1 MMNQFYT
8 ITDVDAFVESTRVLV
23 FDAFGKNNV
32 ESEAL
37 TVMKTE
43 LNKAEQEELETVL
56 TQDEALLIAKEF
68 ITQKKHKRT
77 KKTIYIISETKY
89 MQMIES
95 FNERLVSNMIRNL
108 SKAGLVEMAYDSEIN
123 DFVFW
128 IKEDD
133 TDKK

>member
-1 MMNQFYT
+1 MSQFYT
-8 ITDVDAFVESTRVLV
+8 ITDIDAFVESTRVLV
-23 FDAFGKNNV
+23 YDAFGKNNL

-37 TVMKTE
+37 TVMMSDLKE
-43 LNKAEQEELETVL
+43 SEQQEIETVL

-68 ITQKKHKRT
+68 IKQKQHKYT
-77 KKTIYIISETKY
+77 KKIIYIISEKKY

-108 SKAGLVEMAYDSEIN
+108 SRQGLIDMAYDSEIN

-128 IKEDD
+128 VKEDD
-133 TDKK
+133 TNQK

>member
-1 MMNQFYT
+1 MNQFYT